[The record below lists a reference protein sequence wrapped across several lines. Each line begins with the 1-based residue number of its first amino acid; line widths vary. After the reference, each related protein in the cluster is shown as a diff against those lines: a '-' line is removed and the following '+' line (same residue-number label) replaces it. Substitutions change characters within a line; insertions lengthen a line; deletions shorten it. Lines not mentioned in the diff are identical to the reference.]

1 MRRERGGKE
10 AGSEEGSP
18 LTGTRKGDEELTV
31 GKAGLSEDGHRDQ
44 TPEHTL
50 SCSPDQADR

>member
-1 MRRERGGKE
+1 MGGKE
-10 AGSEEGSP
+10 AGIEEGSP